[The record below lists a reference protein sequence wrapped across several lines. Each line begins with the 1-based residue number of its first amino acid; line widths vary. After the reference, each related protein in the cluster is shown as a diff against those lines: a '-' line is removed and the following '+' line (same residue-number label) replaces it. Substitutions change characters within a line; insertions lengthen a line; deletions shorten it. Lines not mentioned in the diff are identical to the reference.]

1 MASTKFNTCKISLT
15 DILTDEIRLTRPFF
29 GAPIDN
35 ADKVLLCD
43 FLNFDFIRFVFSV
56 TTLEDTALVHF

>member
-29 GAPIDN
+29 GAPID
-35 ADKVLLCD
+35 KVLVCTRF
-43 FLNFDFIRFVFSV
+43 FLNFDFIRFVFCV
-56 TTLEDTALVHF
+56 TTSEVILL